1 MQDEHARPVVFSLI
15 KQIPKG
21 YVSTYKTVAQAGGI
35 NARQVGRILH
45 TNTNPEIYPCHRVV
59 HSDGSTAA
67 GFAFGGPGKQQEL
80 LERENVA
87 FKGNKVVLKQYH
99 FENFTK
105 K

>member
-1 MQDEHARPVVFSLI
+1 MQDELARPVVFSLI

-21 YVSTYKTVAQAGGI
+21 FVSSYKVVAQAGGV
-35 NARQVGRILH
+35 NARQVGRLLH

-80 LERENVA
+80 LEEE
-87 FKGNKVVLKQYH
+87 GVVFSGDRVILKQH
-99 FENFTK
+99 LFNNFVQK
-105 K
+105 

>member
-1 MQDEHARPVVFSLI
+1 MQDELARPVVFSLI
-15 KQIPKG
+15 KQIPQG
-21 YVSTYKTVAQAGGI
+21 FVSTYKVVAQAGGI

-59 HSDGSTAA
+59 HSDGSTAS

-80 LERENVA
+80 LERENVL
-87 FKGNKVVLKQYH
+87 FKGNRVVLPQFLFK
-99 FENFTK
+99 NFLK